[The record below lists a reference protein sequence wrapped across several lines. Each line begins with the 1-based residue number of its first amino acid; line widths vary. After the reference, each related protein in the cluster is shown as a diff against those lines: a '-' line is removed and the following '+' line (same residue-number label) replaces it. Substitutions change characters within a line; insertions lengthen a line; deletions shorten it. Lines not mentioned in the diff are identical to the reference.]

1 MEDGRTRTVFVAAL
15 IVGGLV
21 CVAIGLGF
29 YFSQTGVGGIE
40 SNPSFAQL
48 TSTDLALIPIA
59 IGVVLIVAGFAL
71 PGAQS

>member
-1 MEDGRTRTVFVAAL
+1 MDDGRTKAVFGAVL
-15 IVGGLV
+15 IVGGLA

-48 TSTDLALIPIA
+48 TSSDLALVPIA
-59 IGVVLIVAGFAL
+59 IGVVLLVAGFAL
-71 PGAQS
+71 SGARQ

>member
-1 MEDGRTRTVFVAAL
+1 MEEGRARAVLAAAL

-21 CVAIGLGF
+21 CVAIGVGF

-48 TSTDLALIPIA
+48 TSSDLALIPIA
-59 IGVVLIVAGFAL
+59 MGLVLVAVGFAL
-71 PGAQS
+71 SSAGS